1 MNPATF
7 VQSFNKF
14 LLFSKMVISLIFVFI
29 FFVLKK
35 TYKFLNDVSFFNKQV
50 LDDFLQEY
58 PQHKLS
64 SLEEK

>member
-29 FFVLKK
+29 FLALKK
-35 TYKFLNDVSFFNKQV
+35 TFKFLNDVSFFNKQV